1 MEGRTES
8 LMLMQAN
15 NTPEDSLAGASHIAY
30 SPGEATPEGP
40 FCAAKDTKS
49 SD

>member
-1 MEGRTES
+1 
-8 LMLMQAN
+8 MQAN